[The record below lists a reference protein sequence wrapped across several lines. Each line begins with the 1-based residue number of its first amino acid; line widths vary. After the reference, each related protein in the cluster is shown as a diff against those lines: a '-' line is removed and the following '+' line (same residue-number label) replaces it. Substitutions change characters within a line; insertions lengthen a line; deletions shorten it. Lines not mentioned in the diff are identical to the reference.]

1 MKKIK
6 KMAKKILEK
15 IKKISPKKAVIGG
28 LVLVILVVGGYF
40 AAKFFKPAPKKVYEV
55 AVVVRDQNNPDP
67 EEDRRT
73 SLKAGDVLVVQPEG
87 HNWSRTERISY
98 LILKMNLTE
107 EQKAKLTAPQ
117 EKEIKFKD
125 LPEEEKKRIE
135 EEKKRAKK
143 EGREY
148 EPEPRRE
155 TLRARAYRINLGKYF
170 PDFKP
175 TDLLSGQP
183 YLDKVYD
190 WGIVEK
196 KPKVKKWLF

>member
-1 MKKIK
+1 MNIKKIK
-6 KMAKKILEK
+6 RIVKKSLEK
-15 IKKISPKKAVIGG
+15 VKKISLKKAAVFGII
-28 LVLVILVVGGYF
+28 LVILAVGVYF
-40 AAKFFKPAPKKVYEV
+40 AATKIFKPAPKKVYEV
-55 AVVVRDQNNPDP
+55 AVVVRSQNNPDP

-73 SLKAGDVLVVQPEG
+73 SLKAGDVLVVQDEG

-107 EQKAKLTAPQ
+107 DQKIKLTAPQ
-117 EKEIKFKD
+117 EKEIKFRD

-135 EEKKRAKK
+135 EEKKRAKE

-148 EPEPRRE
+148 REEPHRE
-155 TLRARAYRINLGKYF
+155 TLRARAYRINLKKYF
-170 PDFKP
+170 PEFKP

-196 KPKVKKWLF
+196 KPKVKK